1 MSPPADRSAAKAA
14 AQAAAKAAAQAAA
27 QAAAEAA
34 AQPAAQ
40 AAGPTTLADQ
50 AHAKLKQLIFDF
62 ALMPGDRCS
71 ESELTQRLAI
81 SRTPLRQALQRL
93 QREGFLQVVSKT
105 GWRVAPLDF
114 DIFDELYDLRIL
126 IECHAATQLAAGDER
141 PMLAPLADFWLV
153 APDQR
158 LGDGA
163 AVGRADE
170 SFHSQLVQASGNREM
185 ARVHREITDRIRIIR
200 RLDFTKTARVE
211 ATYDEHAGILRAI
224 TRRRG
229 DEAQRLLRAHIE
241 QSKLEVR
248 HITLDMLYRA
258 RRQA

>member
-1 MSPPADRSAAKAA
+1 MSPTSRQPVAVTRPLPALPASPGAAPG
-14 AQAAAKAAAQAAA
+14 
-27 QAAAEAA
+27 
-34 AQPAAQ
+34 PAS
-40 AAGPTTLADQ
+40 LADQ
-50 AHAKLKQLIFDF
+50 AYRQLKQLIFDF

-71 ESELTQRLAI
+71 ESELAQRLSV

-93 QREGFLQVVSKT
+93 QRDGFLLVSPKV

-114 DIFDELYDLRIL
+114 DTFDELYDLRIL
-126 IECHAATQLAAGDER
+126 IETHAAQLLALAEDR
-141 PMLAPLADFWLV
+141 PMLQALADIWLV
-153 APDQR
+153 PEGER
-158 LGDGA
+158 LADGA
-163 AVGRADE
+163 AVGQLDE
-170 SFHSQLVQASGNREM
+170 QFHMRLVQASGNREM
-185 ARVHREITDRIRIIR
+185 ARVHREITERIRIIR
-200 RLDFTKTARVE
+200 RLDFTKPARVE
-211 ATYDEHAGILRAI
+211 ATYDEHARILRAI